1 MAADLLRVSWRH
13 LVIKKSLAEAAFNH
27 ARDTGN
33 QISKS
38 AIHRIVGFF
47 VYVVYGCR
55 NSRDGKDNSSAPS
68 SYSDQQKKPPQIR
81 LGNGEAKKIS
91 KSAIEIESEIVF
103 KKRMAEYSK
112 RKADWPSK
120 ERELKLVESELS
132 RLSDQIEVLK
142 SESKKDT
149 ASQKRFWRSKDGRFT
164 TEATLVG
171 IGNDE
176 VSLEKVD
183 GEMVQVKMEKLSTS
197 DIEYIQ
203 TNFKLDTKKVAKP
216 EDNLEQAKQLRDRLN
231 ELLEKH
237 GSIIQSKPIE
247 PTLSKVREE
256 LEHRKSNT
264 LSEASSWAEL
274 RTQVIEDASKPKP
287 PSQPAAQ
294 SPSTRNADN
303 PRFRLFLS
311 DLVRSN
317 EGFYVEDVKINR
329 EIKKTVDVYVGDHW
343 HYLPYQIRYQMAQNI
358 WKKWA
363 ISLGLSDIDDA
374 RIKFKDLNGNVVG
387 GSSVFAGSIVWVS
400 R

>member
-1 MAADLLRVSWRH
+1 MSEIQETRFPTVRSIALLV
-13 LVIKKSLAEAAFNH
+13 
-27 ARDTGN
+27 
-33 QISKS
+33 
-38 AIHRIVGFF
+38 FF

-55 NSRDGKDNSSAPS
+55 NSRDGRDTSSTPS

-103 KKRMAEYSK
+103 KKQMAEYNK

-120 ERELKLVESELS
+120 ERELQLVESELS
-132 RLSDQIEVLK
+132 RLSDQIEILN
-142 SESKKDT
+142 SESKQDT
-149 ASQKRFWRSKDGRFT
+149 ASQKRFWRSKDGRYT

-171 IGNDE
+171 IGDDE

-183 GEMVQVKMEKLSTS
+183 GEMVQVKIEKLSTS

-203 TNFKLDTKKVAKP
+203 TNFKLDTNKVAKP
-216 EDNLEQAKQLRDRLN
+216 EYNLEQAKQLRDRLN
-231 ELLEKH
+231 KLLEKH
-237 GSIIQSKPIE
+237 RSIIQSKPIE

-256 LEHRKSNT
+256 LENRKSNS

-274 RTQVIEDASKPKP
+274 RNKVIEDATKPKP
-287 PSQPAAQ
+287 PPQPAAQ
-294 SPSTRNADN
+294 SPSTQNADN
-303 PRFRLFLS
+303 ARFRLFLS
-311 DLVRSN
+311 DLVMSN
-317 EGFYVEDVKINR
+317 EGFYVEEVKINK
-329 EIKKTVDVYVGDHW
+329 EIKKTVDIYVGDHW

-363 ISLGLSDIDDA
+363 IALGLSDIDIA
-374 RIKFKDLNGNVVG
+374 RIKIKDLNGNIVG